1 MPELPDV
8 TIYCESLQRFYAGRV
23 VERVALRSPF
33 VVRTVEPE
41 IFAIEGRRIR
51 GFRRLGKRLV
61 WEFDGELFLVLHL
74 MIAGRLH
81 RRTSG
86 AKPNSKQDLAA
97 FHFGE
102 TDGPPDVLMLTEA
115 SPKKRASIHMVDGAA
130 GLAAHNPGGL
140 EVLEAPLD
148 EFRARLQSENHTLKR
163 SLASPRLFS
172 GIGNAFSDE
181 ILHAARL
188 SPVTLTRRLSDDNV
202 ARLFTAVRETL
213 QLWIDRLREQTA
225 DGFPEKVTAFRPEMA
240 VHGRFGKPCPVCGTL
255 VQRIRYADNE
265 TNYCPRCQTGGK
277 LLADRSL
284 SRLLKQ
290 DWPRTIE
297 EWEAGF

>member
-23 VERVALRSPF
+23 VERVTLRSPF

-51 GFRRLGKRLV
+51 GFRRLGKRIV

-81 RRTSG
+81 RRAPG

-102 TDGPPDVLMLTEA
+102 ADGPPDVLMLTEA
-115 SPKKRASIHMVDGAA
+115 SPKKRASIHMAQGAA
-130 GLAAHNPGGL
+130 ALAAHNPGGL
-140 EVLEAPLD
+140 DVLDATLD
-148 EFRARLQSENHTLKR
+148 DFRARMKSENHTLKR

-188 SPVTLTRRLSDDNV
+188 SPVTLTSRLSEDEV
-202 ARLFTAVRETL
+202 ARLFTAVSETL
-213 QLWIDRLREQTA
+213 QLWIDRLREQTG
-225 DGFPEKVTAFRPEMA
+225 DGFPEKVTAFRAEMA

-297 EWEAGF
+297 EWEVNN